1 MVAVTITVTNMGL
14 DDSYDANDDGMID
27 VDEVFRAVDDYFD
40 DLIDADRVF
49 VTVDHYFDS

>member
-1 MVAVTITVTNMGL
+1 MTWI
-14 DDSYDANDDGMID
+14 
-27 VDEVFRAVDDYFD
+27 EVFRAVDDYFD